1 MGRSSL
7 AEFNTYANRE
17 SSIDILL
24 EQAKSRIA
32 ELIPIR
38 HARMSQNPFAFY
50 RGGAAIIAKDL
61 SKLPSPPIV
70 VQLGEDMH
78 VSNFGFFSTTEHR
91 LVFGINDFDETLPGN
106 FDWDLK
112 RLTAS
117 AMIASQILGEDRV
130 YSEQIVRNIVSAYRQ
145 NMQHYAQMPYIE
157 LKLAYIDADKI
168 QAAAKKLATIH
179 SQNYLEKL
187 IHKAYKNNN
196 YGLIGKLIEKSSDG
210 NRLTDNPPLI
220 QHMETSF
227 QGGTLLNWLIRALLP
242 TYPRYLLIDNI

>member
-1 MGRSSL
+1 M
-7 AEFNTYANRE
+7 
-17 SSIDILL
+17 
-24 EQAKSRIA
+24 
-32 ELIPIR
+32 P
-38 HARMSQNPFAFY
+38 
-50 RGGAAIIAKDL
+50 
-61 SKLPSPPIV
+61 
-70 VQLGEDMH
+70 
-78 VSNFGFFSTTEHR
+78 
-91 LVFGINDFDETLPGN
+91 
-106 FDWDLK
+106 LK
-112 RLTAS
+112 YWEK
-117 AMIASQILGEDRV
+117 IG
-130 YSEQIVRNIVSAYRQ
+130 SEQIVRNIVSAYRQ